1 MSNESG
7 CGCGH
12 CHEHEH
18 REIETCGCGH
28 CHEKEEN
35 KAIPIVITVIGALL
49 IAATFLPFVNEFA
62 EKILLIL
69 SALLCGFPIFI
80 NAFRSLKKLK
90 INESVLLVIAVAAAI
105 FLGEFFEAAM
115 VSVLFRI
122 GELMEDFASD
132 RSRKSIEA
140 IFSIVS
146 DEANLITDGGKI
158 RKIDADEVK
167 IGDILAVMP
176 HEIFPVD
183 GVVVKGE
190 GSVDASALTGE
201 SLPVEI
207 SESSKISSG
216 MINGNSTVHIR
227 ATAVKNQSSAA
238 RIVEM
243 VEDAA
248 QKKGEAQRTISIFAK
263 YYTPAVVIAAMLIA
277 VVPSLI
283 TGDWQSWIHRSLILL
298 VASCPCAVVLSAP
311 LAFFSS
317 MGAAAKNGMI
327 IKGSR
332 YIEAI
337 AKADTVVFDKTGTLT
352 TGELT
357 VGKIYRADGVDV
369 KKVVSLAAKCEY
381 YSTHPIAKAI
391 VAENGET
398 DMTGT
403 SDFSEIAGGGT
414 SISAPEGKILCGG
427 EMLMIRND
435 IDISEFPKAPVYVAL
450 NGAAI
455 GAVEID
461 GEIRSTATETVK
473 KLRKLG
479 VEHSLILTGDTA
491 EQARKVCAKCDIDD
505 FRSNLL
511 PEDKLTA
518 LEEIKD
524 CAKGVIYV
532 GDGINDAPVLAA
544 ADVGVAMGLGTQAAG
559 EAADI
564 ILTNSELSR
573 LADTVYQSKR
583 TMKILKSNIAFAI
596 IVKLVVI
603 ALGVAGIAP
612 MWAAIFADVGTM
624 IICVANAAR
633 LLKVKKY

>member
-1 MSNESG
+1 M
-7 CGCGH
+7 
-12 CHEHEH
+12 
-18 REIETCGCGH
+18 IT
-28 CHEKEEN
+28 
-35 KAIPIVITVIGALL
+35 TVIGAVL
-49 IAATFLPFVNEFA
+49 IAASFLPFVGDMAGKVF
-62 EKILLIL
+62 LIV
-69 SALLCGFPIFI
+69 AMILCGFPVF
-80 NAFRSLKKLK
+80 ADAVKALSKFK
-90 INESVLLVIAVAAAI
+90 INESLLLVIAVIAA
-105 FLGEFFEAAM
+105 FLLGEFFEAAV
-115 VSVLFRI
+115 VSVLFRV

-146 DEANLITDGGKI
+146 DEANIVKPDGTLE
-158 RKIDADEVK
+158 KIDADDVK
-167 IGDILAVMP
+167 IGDVIAVLP
-176 HEIFPVD
+176 HETVPVD
-183 GVVVKGE
+183 GIVVKGG
-190 GSVDASALTGE
+190 GSVDTSALTGE

-207 SESSKISSG
+207 SEGSEVSSG
-216 MINGNSTVHIR
+216 MVNGDSTVHIR

-243 VEDAA
+243 VEEAA
-248 QKKGEAQRTISIFAK
+248 QKKGEAQRAVTTFAK
-263 YYTPAVVIAAMLIA
+263 YYTPAIIVAAILIA
-277 VVPSLI
+277 VIPSLV
-283 TGDWQSWIHRSLILL
+283 TGDWKSWIYRSLILL

-332 YIEAI
+332 YIEAL

-357 VGKIYRADGVDV
+357 VGKIYASEGFDE
-369 KKVVSLAAKCEY
+369 KKVISLAAKCEY

-391 VAENGET
+391 VAKGGET
-398 DMTGT
+398 DMTDVT
-403 SDFSEIAGGGT
+403 DFSEIAGGGT
-414 SISAPEGKILCGG
+414 SVSASEGRILCGG
-427 EMLMIRND
+427 ERLMDQNN
-435 IDISEFPKAPVYVAL
+435 IDISDLPKAPVYIAL
-450 NGAAI
+450 DGKAA

-461 GEIRSTATETVK
+461 GEIRSTAPETVK

-479 VEHSLILTGDTA
+479 VEHSLILTGDSA
-491 EQARKVCAKCDIDD
+491 EQARKVCAQCDIDD

-524 CAKGVIYV
+524 GARGVIYV

-559 EAADI
+559 EAADV

-573 LADTVYQSKR
+573 LTDTVYQSKR
-583 TMKILKSNIAFAI
+583 TMSVLKANIAFAI
-596 IVKLVVI
+596 VVKFVVI
-603 ALGVAGIAP
+603 ALGIIGIAP
-612 MWAAIFADVGTM
+612 MWSAIFADVGTM
-624 IICVANAAR
+624 IICVANAAK
-633 LLKVKKY
+633 LLKVKRY

>member
-35 KAIPIVITVIGALL
+35 KAIPIAITVIGALL
-49 IAATFLPFVNEFA
+49 IAATFLPLVNEFA
-62 EKILLIL
+62 EKILLIS

-243 VEDAA
+243 VSGKEYGHYL
-248 QKKGEAQRTISIFAK
+248 KENIF
-263 YYTPAVVIAAMLIA
+263 YDFYLF
-277 VVPSLI
+277 SL
-283 TGDWQSWIHRSLILL
+283 S
-298 VASCPCAVVLSAP
+298 
-311 LAFFSS
+311 FF
-317 MGAAAKNGMI
+317 
-327 IKGSR
+327 R
-332 YIEAI
+332 Y
-337 AKADTVVFDKTGTLT
+337 
-352 TGELT
+352 
-357 VGKIYRADGVDV
+357 
-369 KKVVSLAAKCEY
+369 
-381 YSTHPIAKAI
+381 
-391 VAENGET
+391 
-398 DMTGT
+398 
-403 SDFSEIAGGGT
+403 
-414 SISAPEGKILCGG
+414 
-427 EMLMIRND
+427 
-435 IDISEFPKAPVYVAL
+435 
-450 NGAAI
+450 
-455 GAVEID
+455 
-461 GEIRSTATETVK
+461 
-473 KLRKLG
+473 
-479 VEHSLILTGDTA
+479 
-491 EQARKVCAKCDIDD
+491 
-505 FRSNLL
+505 
-511 PEDKLTA
+511 
-518 LEEIKD
+518 
-524 CAKGVIYV
+524 
-532 GDGINDAPVLAA
+532 
-544 ADVGVAMGLGTQAAG
+544 
-559 EAADI
+559 
-564 ILTNSELSR
+564 
-573 LADTVYQSKR
+573 
-583 TMKILKSNIAFAI
+583 
-596 IVKLVVI
+596 
-603 ALGVAGIAP
+603 
-612 MWAAIFADVGTM
+612 
-624 IICVANAAR
+624 
-633 LLKVKKY
+633 